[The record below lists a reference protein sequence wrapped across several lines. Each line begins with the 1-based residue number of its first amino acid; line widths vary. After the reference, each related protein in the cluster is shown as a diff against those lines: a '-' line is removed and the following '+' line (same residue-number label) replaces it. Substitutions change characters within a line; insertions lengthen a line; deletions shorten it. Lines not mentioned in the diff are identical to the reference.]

1 MALAVDG
8 YAMFD
13 GTERVQVKGLS
24 PTPDGQVPIINA
36 KGYPSWVQLDQL
48 TEVPAAVT
56 VTLGGRT
63 AVVEVTDGQPVARW
77 SR

>member
-13 GTERVQVKGLS
+13 GAERVQVKGLS

-36 KGYPSWVQLDQL
+36 KGFPSWVPLDRL
-48 TEVPAAVT
+48 AEVPAATT
-56 VTLGGRT
+56 VDLGGRT
-63 AVVEVTDGQPVARW
+63 AIVEIKDGQPVARW